1 LLIKNKG
8 GEKLEVKD
16 ITEVIVRELSSVDE
30 IDPTFDISPDR
41 NNIYFSTWKGAGF
54 EIEVTQTQDEDK

>member
-1 LLIKNKG
+1 M
-8 GEKLEVKD
+8 KD